1 MDLWQELVSWES
13 WAGAV
18 DVLIR
23 MGLAALLGALIGY
36 EREKSGRPAG
46 IRTPMLLIIGV
57 VLYSEVSRAFG
68 GGDDSR
74 IAAQIVTGV
83 GFRGAGT
90 IMRHR
95 WEVKGLTSAASLWA
109 TAAIGMAVA
118 TGGAFY
124 AVAIV
129 GTLLTMVT
137 LAWVSKLEAKLVP
150 FAEPTTLLVELDDH
164 SWLTA
169 LFQLMQESGISV
181 EGVRI
186 VSTEPKL
193 HAQLEVKGE
202 RDKIMRAVGAAEGV
216 AAANW
221 GDS

>member
-1 MDLWQELVSWES
+1 MDLWQELVSGES
-13 WAGAV
+13 WTGAI

-46 IRTPMLLIIGV
+46 IRTHMLLIIGV

-83 GFRGAGT
+83 GFLGAGT

-137 LAWVSKLEAKLVP
+137 LAWVSKLEAKLVS
-150 FAEPTTLLVELDDH
+150 FAEPTSLLVELDDH
-164 SWLTA
+164 AKLSG
-169 LFQLMQESGISV
+169 LFQEMQEAGITV

-202 RDKIMRAVGAAEGV
+202 RDKIMQAVGAAEGV

-221 GDS
+221 ADS